1 MKYVLNLDEIR
12 KGEIP
17 INMALYLISIYF
29 EAEIQNNQLE
39 DKARA
44 EGYLT
49 TQYGKTVLTVEG
61 INLVEDVFLNS
72 EFKESFSEE
81 DRYDNLAK
89 KLQEL
94 FPKGKKP
101 GTNYMWRD
109 SYSIIARK
117 LRTVVKKFGI
127 GFTDEEAILATKK
140 YIDSFKG
147 DYRYMQLLKYFI
159 LKKDTTTLEENS
171 QFLSYLENLND
182 ADIDADN
189 PSNDWTIELK

>member
-117 LRTVVKKFGI
+117 LRTVIKKFGI

-140 YIDSFKG
+140 YVDSFKG

>member
-140 YIDSFKG
+140 YVDSFKG

-189 PSNDWTIELK
+189 PNNDWTIELK

>member
-140 YIDSFKG
+140 YVDSFKG

-159 LKKDTTTLEENS
+159 LKKDTNTLEESS

-182 ADIDADN
+182 VDIDADN

>member
-17 INMALYLISIYF
+17 INLALYLISIYF

-140 YIDSFKG
+140 YVDSFKG

-182 ADIDADN
+182 VDIDADN

>member
-140 YIDSFKG
+140 YVNSFKG

-159 LKKDTTTLEENS
+159 LKKDTNTLEENS

>member
-140 YIDSFKG
+140 YVDSFKG

-159 LKKDTTTLEENS
+159 LKKDTNTLEENS

>member
-127 GFTDEEAILATKK
+127 SFTDEEAILATKK
-140 YIDSFKG
+140 YVDSFKG
-147 DYRYMQLLKYFI
+147 DYRYMQLLKYFL
-159 LKKDTTTLEENS
+159 LKKNTNTLEENS

-182 ADIDADN
+182 VDIDTDN
-189 PSNDWTIELK
+189 QSNDWTIELK

>member
-140 YIDSFKG
+140 YVDSFKG

-159 LKKDTTTLEENS
+159 LKKDTNTLEENS

-182 ADIDADN
+182 VDIDADN

>member
-49 TQYGKTVLTVEG
+49 TQYGKIVLTVEG

-140 YIDSFKG
+140 YVDSFKG

>member
-44 EGYLT
+44 EGYLI

-140 YIDSFKG
+140 YVDSFKG

>member
-1 MKYVLNLDEIR
+1 M
-12 KGEIP
+12 
-17 INMALYLISIYF
+17 
-29 EAEIQNNQLE
+29 
-39 DKARA
+39 
-44 EGYLT
+44 
-49 TQYGKTVLTVEG
+49 LTVEG

-117 LRTVVKKFGI
+117 LRTVIKKFGI

-140 YIDSFKG
+140 YVDSFKG

>member
-140 YIDSFKG
+140 YVDSFKG

-159 LKKDTTTLEENS
+159 LKKNTNTLEENS

-182 ADIDADN
+182 VDIDTDN
-189 PSNDWTIELK
+189 QNNDWTIELK

>member
-140 YIDSFKG
+140 YVDSFKG